1 MIKKYLI
8 ILVDIISEIRNIT
21 EVKKENGFDHQ

>member
-8 ILVDIISEIRNIT
+8 ILVDVISEIRHIT
-21 EVKKENGFDHQ
+21 EVKKENGCDHK